1 VIPRGR
7 CCKSCSAPSGTT
19 SQTGAAVDAGQPSE
33 RAVVIGL
40 GNPLLTDDAV
50 GVRAAEILTKRLA
63 GTAVDVVQSAW
74 GGMRFVDLLAGYDRA
89 VIVDAIEWRH
99 GPIGT
104 IYRLTTDQA
113 IPTLRAVSYHD
124 VSLGTALALGRTLD
138 VPLPS
143 EVVFFAVEALETR
156 TFGENLTPAV
166 QAALPELVRRV
177 EAQLM
182 QWKVLGVQ
190 TCTKQVSHST

>member
-1 VIPRGR
+1 V
-7 CCKSCSAPSGTT
+7 
-19 SQTGAAVDAGQPSE
+19 TGGGSVE
-33 RAVVIGL
+33 RVVVVGL

-50 GVRAAEILTKRLA
+50 GVRAAEVLAERLA
-63 GTAVDVVQSAW
+63 GNRAVDVVQSAW

-89 VIVDAIEWRH
+89 VIVDAIEWRK
-99 GPIGT
+99 GPPGT
-104 IYRLTTDQA
+104 IYRLTPDEA

-138 VPLPS
+138 IPLPA
-143 EVVFFAVEALETR
+143 ETVFFAVEATETR
-156 TFGENLTPAV
+156 VFGEHLTPAV

-182 QWKVLGVQ
+182 QWKVLGVP
-190 TCTKQVSHST
+190 TCTKPASHRT

>member
-1 VIPRGR
+1 M
-7 CCKSCSAPSGTT
+7 AADGT
-19 SQTGAAVDAGQPSE
+19 AE
-33 RAVVIGL
+33 RVVVVGL

-50 GVRAAEILTKRLA
+50 GVRAAEILAERLA
-63 GTAVDVVQSAW
+63 ATPVDVVQSAW

-89 VIVDAIEWRH
+89 IIVDAIEWRR
-99 GPIGT
+99 GPPGT
-104 IYRLTTDQA
+104 IYRLTPDEA

-138 VPLPS
+138 IPLPT
-143 EVVFFAVEALETR
+143 ETVFFAVEAQETR
-156 TFGENLTPAV
+156 MFGEQLTPAV
-166 QAALPELVRRV
+166 RAALPELVRRV

-190 TCTKQVSHST
+190 TCTKQASPRT